1 MIRLF
6 LFLALVLAAALGLAW
21 LADRPGEVMIVWQG
35 AQYKM
40 TMMTALGLMAALLV
54 GLVLC
59 WSVLSSIFR
68 LPGLVSSINR
78 MRRRAKGMSAVSRGI
93 VAIGAGDLKRAE
105 RQSKEA
111 ERLLG
116 HEPLT
121 LLLKAQ
127 AAQLGGDRANAEAAF
142 RKMLDDPETK
152 ILGLRGLFVEARRRS
167 DSAAARLYAEEAFR
181 AAPGVP
187 WAGDAVLEHR
197 SAEKD
202 WRGAME
208 MVEQQASR
216 KLIDKAAARRMRAV
230 LLAAEADGLID
241 RSPDEAQRA
250 AAEANKLEPGLVP
263 SAVILGQ
270 RLSAKGDYKG
280 ASRVLE
286 NAWRLSPH
294 PAIAEAYL
302 DVRPGDSAD
311 DRLKRARLLQKAQ
324 PRERESRFAVARAA
338 MDAQDFSAAREELE
352 ALIIDKPTVRA
363 CQLLAELEMLDGQRA
378 GPSREWLSRASRAP
392 RDPAWVA
399 DGFVS
404 ERWMPVSPITGRLD
418 AFVWQ
423 EPAQAIEASLRAEL
437 DADKIIADHDE
448 APLRKLPPDHAAT
461 SGHAEVEILA
471 LPSPREERALPVSE
485 EPKANEP
492 PGDQAGGMSKAK
504 PEKNR
509 PAFFAT
515 NHLPDDPGVER

>member
-1 MIRLF
+1 
-6 LFLALVLAAALGLAW
+6 VLAAALGLAW
-21 LADRPGEVMIVWQG
+21 LADRPGEVTIIWQG

-40 TMMTALGLMAALLV
+40 TMMTALGFMAALLV
-54 GLVLC
+54 ALVLC
-59 WSVLSSIFR
+59 WSVLSAIFR

-127 AAQLGGDRANAEAAF
+127 AAQLGGDKANAEAAF

-167 DSAAARLYAEEAFR
+167 DTAAARLYAEEAFR
-181 AAPGVP
+181 AAPAVS

-216 KLIDKAAARRMRAV
+216 KLIDRATARRMRAV

-263 SAVILGQ
+263 TAMILGQ

-286 NAWRLSPH
+286 AAWRLSPH
-294 PAIAEAYL
+294 PGIAEAYL
-302 DVRPGDSAD
+302 DVRPGDSAY
-311 DRLKRARLLQKAQ
+311 DRFKRARLLQKAQ
-324 PRERESRFAVARAA
+324 PSEREGRLAVARAA
-338 MDAQDFSAAREELE
+338 MDVQEFSIAREELE
-352 ALIIDKPTVRA
+352 ALIIEKPTVRA
-363 CQLLAELEMLDGQRA
+363 CQLMAELEMLDGGRA

-404 ERWMPVSPITGRLD
+404 ERWMPVSPLTGRLD

-423 EPAQAIEASLRAEL
+423 EPAQAIEANLRAEL

-448 APLRKLPPDHAAT
+448 APLRKPLSADYAQENMVRENMLRENTAQDT
-461 SGHAEVEILA
+461 LA
-471 LPSPREERALPVSE
+471 LPSPTGMTGSHAPITQHNADRSDDRTISLSKPV
-485 EPKANEP
+485 A
-492 PGDQAGGMSKAK
+492 DK
-504 PEKNR
+504 PR

-515 NHLPDDPGVER
+515 NQLPDDPGVER